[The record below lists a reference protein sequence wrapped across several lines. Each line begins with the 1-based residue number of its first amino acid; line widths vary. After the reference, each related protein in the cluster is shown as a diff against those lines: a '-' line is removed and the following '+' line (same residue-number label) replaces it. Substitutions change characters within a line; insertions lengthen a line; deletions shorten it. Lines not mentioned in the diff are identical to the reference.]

1 MQDKEAQQGKD
12 GKVIKPPTTS
22 PGARSG
28 VGIAGERG
36 VLIGTLHTAHR
47 RQLGGPRHALLPRRR
62 GGCAGGG

>member
-28 VGIAGERG
+28 VGIAG
-36 VLIGTLHTAHR
+36 LIGTLHTAHR
-47 RQLGGPRHALLPRRR
+47 RQLGGPRHDLLPRR
-62 GGCAGGG
+62 GGGRSIEI